1 MLTVQARPNSLRLAL
16 PAAPVPKSSPQ
27 PEANPLRTI
36 FSANRTKLL
45 LTYLLFNVENLLR
58 LSQPFVLGL
67 AINDLLHESS
77 FGLLLFVGQHVTH
90 LLISSLRQMY
100 DTRVYTGIYTDL
112 ATKLVVEQRSRE
124 VGLSRVAARS
134 SLSRE
139 FVEFFENHVPLLIK
153 SSYSIVGALIMLAF
167 YDRVLV
173 PVCLGLLFPAIVLN
187 RIYSRRTFEL
197 NRQLHDQLEHEVDVI
212 DHSQEPSVR
221 RHYDAVA
228 SWRIKLSDC
237 EALNFGTMEVFVLG
251 VMVLALLRTCS
262 SLTATPGDIFA
273 VFRYVLMLLMGID
286 GIPKL
291 VQQFSR
297 LRDLTQRL
305 SLTTFGRADTR

>member
-1 MLTVQARPNSLRLAL
+1 
-16 PAAPVPKSSPQ
+16 
-27 PEANPLRTI
+27 
-36 FSANRTKLL
+36 
-45 LTYLLFNVENLLR
+45 
-58 LSQPFVLGL
+58 VLGL

-90 LLISSLRQMY
+90 LLISSVRQMY

-112 ATKLVVEQRSRE
+112 ATKLVVEQRGRE

-153 SSYSIVGALIMLAF
+153 SAYSIVGALIMLAF
-167 YDRVLV
+167 YDRLLV
-173 PVCLGLLFPAIVLN
+173 PICLGLLLPAVVLN
-187 RIYSRRTFEL
+187 RTYSRRTFEL

-212 DHSQEPSVR
+212 DQSHEPSIR

-228 SWRIKLSDC
+228 SWRVKLSDC

-262 SLTATPGDIFA
+262 SLTTTPGDIFA

-297 LRDLTQRL
+297 LRDLKRRM
-305 SLTTFGRADTR
+305 G

>member
-1 MLTVQARPNSLRLAL
+1 MLTLQARPQPIRLAQ
-16 PAAPVPKSSPQ
+16 PAAQIPANSPP
-27 PEANPLRTI
+27 PEASPLRTI
-36 FSANRTKLL
+36 FAGNRAKLL
-45 LTYLLFNVENLLR
+45 LTYVLFNIENLLR
-58 LSQPFVLGL
+58 LSQPLVLGL

-90 LLISSLRQMY
+90 LLISSVRQMY

-112 ATKLVVEQRSRE
+112 ATKLVVEQRGRE

-153 SSYSIVGALIMLAF
+153 SAYSIVGALIMLAF
-167 YDRVLV
+167 YDRLLV
-173 PVCLGLLFPAIVLN
+173 PICLGLLLPAVVLN
-187 RIYSRRTFEL
+187 RTYSRRTFEL

-212 DHSQEPSVR
+212 DQSHEPSIR

-228 SWRIKLSDC
+228 SWRVKLSDC

-262 SLTATPGDIFA
+262 SLTTTPGDIFA

-297 LRDLTQRL
+297 LRDLKRRM
-305 SLTTFGRADTR
+305 G

>member
-1 MLTVQARPNSLRLAL
+1 MLTIQARPNSIRLTL
-16 PAAPVPKSSPQ
+16 PAAPIPQSSPQ
-27 PEANPLRTI
+27 PGANPLRTI
-36 FSANRTKLL
+36 FAANRTKLF

-153 SSYSIVGALIMLAF
+153 SSYSIVGALVMLAF

-173 PVCLGLLFPAIVLN
+173 PICLGLLFPAVVLN

-305 SLTTFGRADTR
+305 SLATFGRADTH

>member
-1 MLTVQARPNSLRLAL
+1 MLTVPVRSNPIRLTPL
-16 PAAPVPKSSPQ
+16 EQ
-27 PEANPLRTI
+27 PRQVAIPSGKTNPLHTI
-36 FSANRTKLL
+36 FAHNRAKLL
-45 LTYLLFNVENLLR
+45 LTYFLFNLENLLR

-77 FGLLLFVGQHVTH
+77 FGLLLFVGQHLTH

-100 DTRVYTGIYTDL
+100 DTRVYSGIYTDL
-112 ATKLVVEQRSRE
+112 ATKLVVEQRGRE

-153 SSYSIVGALIMLAF
+153 SVYSVVGALLMLAF

-173 PVCLGLLFPAIVLN
+173 PICLGLLLPAVVLN

-197 NRQLHDQLEHEVDVI
+197 NRRLHDQLEHEVDVI
-212 DHSQEPSVR
+212 DHCQEPSVR

-228 SWRIKLSDC
+228 SWRVKLSDC

-251 VMVLALLRTCS
+251 VMVLAMLRTCS
-262 SLTATPGDIFA
+262 SLTASPGDIFA
-273 VFRYVLMLLMGID
+273 VFRYVLMLLMGVD
-286 GIPKL
+286 GVPKL

-297 LRDLTQRL
+297 LRDLTQRFQR
-305 SLTTFGRADTR
+305 T